1 MTAPGR
7 HIIGKQFLE
16 LQYNGNTDGIALQ
29 KTTESILHKELL
41 PHMEALFDRY
51 GAGNEVTC
59 IDQVRLEIEL
69 DAKDL
74 ENMSVKIINEMA
86 GALAR
91 KIEQLGADRN
101 SVAETTAARFVKLL
115 IFYLR
120 NGYLPWWSNI
130 NGSAEWHAFVLAS
143 LSAELPAHNLFQL
156 CLVMHEEKVQQ
167 RIAVQFDEACFWEL
181 MKKMPGVAAAI
192 TNWQEDL
199 HLLKT
204 WLQRS
209 DLQQLFLVNSRLAL
223 LKLLAPSSVSGAYGY
238 SYKEISG
245 QFAEMVKIELE
256 QLLAAPIFLKEPGS
270 FPAIVSELKNNDL
283 KNLFVINIQ
292 AKAGKKNE
300 ISRPVPK
307 EPSPPVHKEENTLLL
322 VNQEQHNTGETTAE
336 NPVYISNAGLVIV
349 APYLGGFFSR
359 FGLVKENKVI
369 DHTRAVALLQY
380 IVTGDN
386 SVEEF
391 ETVLPKLLCGM
402 DLYEPLKAKYNLTE
416 NEQDNAEELLQA
428 IITNWP
434 VLKTTSVAGL
444 RQSFLQREGR
454 LNYLRDHWH
463 LKVQQLSYDML
474 LDQLPWN
481 IKMIKLPWMTS
492 LLTVEWND

>member
-1 MTAPGR
+1 MTVPGR

-29 KTTESILHKELL
+29 KTTENILYKELL

-51 GAGNEVTC
+51 GAGNEVIC

-74 ENMSVKIINEMA
+74 ENNLSVKIINEMA

-91 KIEQLGADRN
+91 KIEQLGANRQPIT
-101 SVAETTAARFVKLL
+101 ETTAARFIKLL

-120 NGYLPWWSNI
+120 NGYLPWWSSI
-130 NGSAEWHAFVLAS
+130 NGSAEWHAFVLAN

-156 CLVMHEEKVQQ
+156 CLVMHEERVQQ

-181 MKKMPGVAAAI
+181 MKKMPGAAAAI

-199 HLLKT
+199 RLLTT

-209 DLQQLFLVNSRLAL
+209 DLQQLFLVNSRLTL
-223 LKLLAPSSVSGAYGY
+223 LKLLAPSSVSGSYGY
-238 SYKEISG
+238 SYEEISR
-245 QFAEMVKIELE
+245 QFAEMVKTELE
-256 QLLAAPIFLKEPGS
+256 QLLAAPVFLKEAGS

-292 AKAGKKNE
+292 AETGHKNK

-307 EPSPPVHKEENTLLL
+307 KPPPPVHEEENTLPL
-322 VNQEQHNTGETTAE
+322 VNHNTGETTAE

-349 APYLGGFFSR
+349 APYLGVFFSPL
-359 FGLVKENKVI
+359 GLVKENKVT

-380 IVTGDN
+380 IVTGEN
-386 SVEEF
+386 GVEEF

-402 DLYEPLKAKYNLTE
+402 SLYEPLKAKYSLTE
-416 NEQDNAEELLQA
+416 NEQDNVEELLQT
-428 IITNWP
+428 IIANWP

-454 LNYLRDHWH
+454 LNYLQDHWH

-492 LLTVEWND
+492 LLTVEWN